1 MIILNVSLLGIEMT
15 SLRKLL
21 GSNIK
26 IYRNACGL
34 SQAKLAERVDTATNY
49 IAAIEAGRR
58 FPSVEILEKIAVALK
73 IDAPELFSVK
83 LIPLYLTKKE
93 LEEQIWLRIGKD
105 FEKYIAKNLNDL
117 KKKNIEII

>member
-1 MIILNVSLLGIEMT
+1 MT

-34 SQAKLAERVDTATNY
+34 SQAKLAECVGTATNY

-58 FPSVEILEKIAVALK
+58 FPSIKMLEKLASALK
-73 IDAPELFSVK
+73 IDTPELFSMK
-83 LIPLYLTKKE
+83 LIPVYTSKRE
-93 LEEQIWLRIGKD
+93 IEEQIWQNIGKNIEN
-105 FEKYIAKNLNDL
+105 FISKNLYDL
-117 KKKNIEII
+117 KKKGKIGII